1 MNSTRIMFRNN
12 IITSYNNLV
21 FNNQSSI
28 RHQLID
34 VILIFS
40 FDDRNVKDVNVDGI
54 PPPCMDECCCGATT
68 QEHVHILVANKK
80 GIQPVLRLHKP
91 IGQEASRKLK
101 NQVEIMQMMER
112 S

>member
-1 MNSTRIMFRNN
+1 M
-12 IITSYNNLV
+12 Y
-21 FNNQSSI
+21 
-28 RHQLID
+28 
-34 VILIFS
+34 
-40 FDDRNVKDVNVDGI
+40 
-54 PPPCMDECCCGATT
+54 ECCCGATT

-91 IGQEASRKLK
+91 IGQEVSRKLK